1 MFVVLLSLPVVFT
14 SFSFKD
20 INGGSVPVNYVV
32 PTAEI
37 ITNVPNSGSMV
48 SFKLL
53 NIVDNMSV

>member
-1 MFVVLLSLPVVFT
+1 LLSLPVVFT

-20 INGGSVPVNYVV
+20 INGGSVPVNYIV
-32 PTAEI
+32 PTSEI